1 MQPQQQAY
9 PAYPPQQQPPVYMP
23 PPAGQTVVVA
33 QAQPM
38 QTNYVVQ
45 GAPPSNEGCCSGI
58 SEKFNANGGFVTGV
72 IQTIVAVLSIIL
84 GGVSYAFPGIWYSG
98 YGIWS
103 GILFFMPTGI
113 LGICSKRR
121 QTGVVVAYL
130 VMSIICCLEAVGM
143 IGYEGAAAGVS
154 SFYYTCDYVYSS
166 YYGSR
171 YTCDYETNSGAVAV
185 HSILA
190 IAAFVEFVV
199 AIVASAICC
208 GGLRCCCASPTTTTT
223 TTTTYYTGQP
233 QPQQQFVVQP
243 AQPPAQAYP
252 AKA

>member
-9 PAYPPQQQPPVYMP
+9 PAYPPQQQPPVYVP

-33 QAQPM
+33 QAPPV

-45 GAPPSNEGCCSGI
+45 GAPPSNEGCCSGT
-58 SEKFNANGGFVTGV
+58 SEKFNATGGLVTGV
-72 IQTIVAVLSIIL
+72 IQTVVAVLSIIL
-84 GGVSYAFPGIWYSG
+84 GAASYAFPLLWYSG

-103 GILFFMPTGI
+103 GILFFLPTGI

-121 QTGVVVAYL
+121 QTGVVIAYL
-130 VMSIICCLEAVGM
+130 VMSIICSLEAIGM
-143 IGYEGAAAGVS
+143 IAYEGTAAGVA
-154 SFYYTCDYVYSS
+154 SFYQTCS
-166 YYGSR
+166 YY
-171 YTCDYETNSGAVAV
+171 YYDTYCTYDTNSGAVAV

-190 IAAFVEFVV
+190 IVAFVEFVV

-208 GGLRCCCASPTTTTT
+208 GGLRCCCASPSTTTT
-223 TTTTYYTGQP
+223 TTTTYYGGQP

-243 AQPPAQAYP
+243 AQPHPQAYQG
-252 AKA
+252 KA